1 MASQRRW
8 KACPEF
14 HFGPATR
21 KHTVFE
27 RLDSTNR
34 LSLMAQN
41 KIYSTQ
47 LPLAKTNTI
56 VYPIAIFWGAVAI
69 VVLSVISYEISLEDS
84 SYKYYLLPWCFLT
97 GAVLSAP
104 AVILFIRDK
113 FDPFHPLV
121 FPAWS
126 YFIPAFFIGGILM
139 ATGVVEP
146 YYLAFVENEHYNL
159 PLTFVYIILG
169 YLGLVAGFG
178 LPVGKR
184 IGERI
189 AGWLPKWNWPE
200 EKVPGPGLIL
210 LALGL
215 ANTAIAFGQ
224 GILGF
229 QKVEERGIFDG
240 IFYLLSLFWIEASVF
255 LWIYV
260 FRSKRIRGPHIFV
273 IATLLGTSLFRAAFQ
288 GNRGIFITTFI
299 MIAFAFVLSG
309 RKITRA
315 KIALGGVL
323 AVAAVVFGMIYGTTF
338 RSIKQDQSTMDMG
351 RYAEV
356 VGATIEKVGDQ
367 DIGSNLLYGFAALG
381 ERLESV
387 SSLAVIVSNYEAL
400 APYEKIYGIND
411 NIWNDTVVF
420 FIPRIVW
427 PDKPVG
433 IEPSA
438 YADLYFNFSENA
450 FTMTPIGDLV
460 RNFGPFGVP
469 VGMLILGILIRTLY
483 SSLQEGQEFSYWRST
498 LYYMILTAIS
508 YEGTYGLILPSMV
521 KVGAISLVGI
531 LVLRFF
537 AGRGTP
543 SVMRA

>member
-1 MASQRRW
+1 
-8 KACPEF
+8 
-14 HFGPATR
+14 
-21 KHTVFE
+21 
-27 RLDSTNR
+27 
-34 LSLMAQN
+34 MAQYKTYN
-41 KIYSTQ
+41 TH
-47 LPLAKTNTI
+47 LPPAKTNNF
-56 VYPIAIFWGAVAI
+56 VYPIAVFWGAVAI
-69 VVLSVISYEISLEDS
+69 VILSVVSYEISLEDS

-104 AVILFIRDK
+104 AVFLWLRDR

-139 ATGVVEP
+139 ASGVVEP

-159 PLTFVYIILG
+159 PLTFIYIIIG
-169 YLGLVAGFG
+169 YLGLTAGFA
-178 LPVGKR
+178 LPIGKSIGMR
-184 IGERI
+184 IS
-189 AGWLPKWNWPE
+189 GWLPKWNWPD
-200 EKVPGPGLIL
+200 EKIPGPGLIL

-215 ANTAIAFGQ
+215 ANTALAFTQ
-224 GILGF
+224 GLLGF

-240 IFYLLSLFWIEASVF
+240 IVYLLSLFWIEASVL
-255 LWIYV
+255 LWIFV
-260 FRSKRIRGPHIFV
+260 FRSAKMRAPQLFV
-273 IATLLGTSLFRAAFQ
+273 IAALLGTSVFRAAFQ
-288 GNRGIFITTFI
+288 GNRGIFINTFI

-309 RKITRA
+309 RRITRGKA
-315 KIALGGVL
+315 AVGGVI

-367 DIGSNLLYGFAALG
+367 GISSNLLYGFAALG

-387 SSLAVIVSNYEAL
+387 SSLAVIVSNYEEL

-450 FTMTPIGDLV
+450 FTMTPIGDLI
-460 RNFGPFGVP
+460 RNFGPFGIP
-469 VGMLILGILIRTLY
+469 IGMLFLGILIRTLY

-537 AGRGTP
+537 AGRGT
-543 SVMRA
+543 SSSMRA